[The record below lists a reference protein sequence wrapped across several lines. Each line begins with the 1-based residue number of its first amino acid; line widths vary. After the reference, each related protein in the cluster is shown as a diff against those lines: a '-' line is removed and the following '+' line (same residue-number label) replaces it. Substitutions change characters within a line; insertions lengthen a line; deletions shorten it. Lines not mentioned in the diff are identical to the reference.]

1 MIKRLV
7 VIDGHA
13 ILHRAY
19 HALPPLTAPDG
30 TVVNAVYGFASMLL
44 RVIHDLKPEYLIVA
58 FDHAKPTFRKKLF
71 KEYQAQRPEMEK
83 TLISQIDLVKRM
95 VDLMGISVYGLDG
108 YEADDVIGTI
118 STAAGNQKLGD
129 CQLETIIV
137 TGDRDILQLVNNKVK
152 VYLPVKGISE
162 SKMYGISEVEEKF
175 GIKPS
180 QIADFKALV
189 GDTADNYPGVAGIGP
204 KTAVD
209 LLHKF
214 KTVEEV
220 YRNLNSIEGK
230 VKEKLIQDK
239 ENAFMSKKL
248 ATIVCDVPIE
258 IDLAGS
264 KLASLE
270 KPGVI
275 NFFEEMEFRSMIP
288 RLSSGK
294 EGALLMS
301 QKAAKKKQD
310 NSKQTSLF

>member
-1 MIKRLV
+1 
-7 VIDGHA
+7 
-13 ILHRAY
+13 
-19 HALPPLTAPDG
+19 
-30 TVVNAVYGFASMLL
+30 
-44 RVIHDLKPEYLIVA
+44 
-58 FDHAKPTFRKKLF
+58 
-71 KEYQAQRPEMEK
+71 
-83 TLISQIDLVKRM
+83 
-95 VDLMGISVYGLDG
+95 
-108 YEADDVIGTI
+108 
-118 STAAGNQKLGD
+118 
-129 CQLETIIV
+129 
-137 TGDRDILQLVNNKVK
+137 
-152 VYLPVKGISE
+152 
-162 SKMYGISEVEEKF
+162 MYGISEVEEKF

-258 IDLAGS
+258 IDLARS

>member
-44 RVIHDLKPEYLIVA
+44 RVIHDLKPEYLMVA

-71 KEYQAQRPEMEK
+71 KEYQSQRPEMDK
-83 TLISQIDLVKRM
+83 NLVSQIDLVKRM

-118 STAAGNQKLGD
+118 TQQAEKSKEKNN
-129 CQLETIIV
+129 LETVIV
-137 TGDRDILQLVNNKVK
+137 TGDRDILQLANEKVK
-152 VYLPVKGISE
+152 VYMPVKGLSE
-162 SKMYGISEVEEKF
+162 SKLYGMAEVEDKF
-175 GIKPS
+175 GVKPS
-180 QIADFKALV
+180 QMVDYKGLV
-189 GDTADNYPGVAGIGP
+189 GDPSDNYPGVAGIGP

-209 LLHKF
+209 LIKKF
-214 KTVEEV
+214 ATVEAI
-220 YRNLNSIEGK
+220 YQNLDKIEGK
-230 VKEKLIQDK
+230 LKEKLLAGK
-239 ENAFMSKKL
+239 ENAFLSKQL
-248 ATIVCDVPIE
+248 ATIVCDAPVE
-258 IDLAGS
+258 IDIAGA
-264 KLASLE
+264 KLINLDRPA
-270 KPGVI
+270 VI
-275 NFFEEMEFRSMIP
+275 SFFEEMEFRSLIP
-288 RLSSGK
+288 RLSSKK
-294 EGALLMS
+294 EEAVPKS

>member
-44 RVIHDLKPEYLIVA
+44 RVIHDLKPEYLMVA

-71 KEYQAQRPEMEK
+71 KEYQSQRPEMDK
-83 TLISQIDLVKRM
+83 NLVSQIDLVKRM

-118 STAAGNQKLGD
+118 TQQAEKSKEKNN
-129 CQLETIIV
+129 LETVIV
-137 TGDRDILQLVNNKVK
+137 TGDRDILQLANEKVK
-152 VYLPVKGISE
+152 VYMPVKGLSE
-162 SKMYGISEVEEKF
+162 SKLYGMAEVEDKF
-175 GIKPS
+175 GVKPS
-180 QIADFKALV
+180 QMVDYKGLV
-189 GDTADNYPGVAGIGP
+189 GDPSDNYPGVAGIGP

-209 LLHKF
+209 LIKKF
-214 KTVEEV
+214 ATVEAI
-220 YRNLNSIEGK
+220 YQNLDKIEGK
-230 VKEKLIQDK
+230 LKEKLLAGK
-239 ENAFMSKKL
+239 ENAFLSKQL
-248 ATIVCDVPIE
+248 ATIVCDAPVE
-258 IDLAGS
+258 IDIAGA
-264 KLASLE
+264 KLTNLDRPA
-270 KPGVI
+270 VI
-275 NFFEEMEFRSMIP
+275 SFFEEMEFRSLIP
-288 RLSSGK
+288 RLSSKK
-294 EGALLMS
+294 EEAVPKS